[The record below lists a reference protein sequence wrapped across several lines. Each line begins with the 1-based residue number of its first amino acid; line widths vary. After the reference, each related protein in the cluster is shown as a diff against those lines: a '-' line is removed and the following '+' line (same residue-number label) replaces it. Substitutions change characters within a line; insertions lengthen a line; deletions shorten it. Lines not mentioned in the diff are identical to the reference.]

1 MLQTLPPKLTNNIKT
16 NQQTKI
22 QITRPLQSQAIFLI
36 NTIHKFQNATNTTL
50 KLKPQ
55 KHNPH
60 ETQPRQLQPALSTTA
75 SIALPTEP
83 ITGEGFY

>member
-22 QITRPLQSQAIFLI
+22 QITRPLQTEAIFLI
-36 NTIHKFQNATNTTL
+36 NTIHKLQNATNTKT

-60 ETQPRQLQPALSTTA
+60 ETQPQQLQLALSTTA
-75 SIALPTEP
+75 SIALSTEP